1 MVSKVFGAN
10 TCVWV
15 LIIAFTG
22 KLLVLEFSTSRSYVN
37 DLTLHVA
44 SSFVFLSSVHILF
57 KISFYFLLILA
68 DDDSNT
74 IITSPCSL
82 LLDLS
87 LS

>member
-37 DLTLHVA
+37 ELTLHVA
-44 SSFVFLSSVHILF
+44 SSFVF
-57 KISFYFLLILA
+57 
-68 DDDSNT
+68 
-74 IITSPCSL
+74 
-82 LLDLS
+82 
-87 LS
+87 